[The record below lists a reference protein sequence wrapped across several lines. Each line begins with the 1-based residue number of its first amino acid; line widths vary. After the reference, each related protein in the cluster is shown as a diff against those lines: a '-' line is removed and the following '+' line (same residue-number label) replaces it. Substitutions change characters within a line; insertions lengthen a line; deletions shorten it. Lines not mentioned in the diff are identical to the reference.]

1 MFVDWLFEACYLRSF
16 LGLSRIPHFT
26 TLQKFTGRINNALLE
41 KIISS
46 FIVISGT
53 KHIIA
58 GIYSTGFRM
67 TSASQYN
74 TDRTGYRRKYVKL
87 SIEAD
92 VLQQIIC
99 WIKIRLAPT
108 RHDNIDFK
116 PIITRTSNILR
127 LSIVTAEKDYDSE
140 YNHLL
145 ARDDLHAFSII
156 PARHKHV
163 LIWRTHEWYR
173 KQMKRDL
180 NWVSAGFSVRC
191 TIVLKPWV

>member
-58 GIYSTGFRM
+58 GIDSPGFRM

-92 VLQQIIC
+92 VL
-99 WIKIRLAPT
+99 
-108 RHDNIDFK
+108 
-116 PIITRTSNILR
+116 
-127 LSIVTAEKDYDSE
+127 
-140 YNHLL
+140 
-145 ARDDLHAFSII
+145 
-156 PARHKHV
+156 
-163 LIWRTHEWYR
+163 
-173 KQMKRDL
+173 
-180 NWVSAGFSVRC
+180 
-191 TIVLKPWV
+191 